1 MLIGH
6 RLRQL
11 REVRDLSQGD
21 IENRTGLMRPY
32 VSRVENGHTVPALE
46 TLEKFARAL
55 QVPLYQLF
63 YDGDE
68 SSAPIPLPAANRRQ
82 EHAWGTRRR
91 EAHYLEQ
98 MCLLL
103 SRMKEFDRQL
113 LLSVT
118 QKMARRRKSAVR
130 R

>member
-11 REVRDLSQGD
+11 REARNLSQGD

-55 QVPLYQLF
+55 QVPLYELF

-68 SSAPIPLPAANRRQ
+68 SFEPTSLPAANRRK
-82 EHAWGTRRR
+82 EHAWGTRPR
-91 EAHYLEQ
+91 EVHYLEQ